1 MLSKT
6 LLVLPRIEGELAV
19 LRKVAIVSLPVV
31 LVAIIGTVLVVANTF
46 RAPVTTAV
54 KHSDKYHPG
63 DTVIVIVDRARLRIG
78 NDVIA
83 TVAKGTT
90 MRVVEAVDRW
100 VGGRV
105 DVDGITRMGWIVATN
120 VARADNPEAKESN
133 PTNGSGATDGKAT
146 PTAQRAPQASQTSRA
161 LPRGVRAA
169 TDSQPAA
176 GRSRGTAT
184 VPAHDVRSPGTVR
197 ASAGA
202 WRRLLAEMKRGKRD
216 LRTSNG
222 GAPSPVSQPEPSTR
236 ARFESPHGND
246 TSVPD
251 DRSVD
256 ESRRRSFAN
265 RAPRLPAAAGAGPRT
280 AVRAARP
287 AGATRTGTTEA
298 TPTMPAPA
306 ARHDFDVQLLLARS
320 IDQIEQA
327 DRSARIGKLTLA
339 GSQFTDG
346 SLKYLAGLHV
356 RMLSIDAPSVTNSGL
371 KYVKQVIGLRYLRLW
386 SPRFS
391 DGALTHLSS
400 LRDLEVLDL
409 EGTGI
414 AGDRLDL
421 LAALPKLHALTLGPL
436 TQDAV
441 LDQLAGFPSLDQLDL
456 RACAR
461 LTEASFDRL
470 TRLKHLR
477 ALWLPSRIAAK
488 GRSYVH
494 KQLSECHVY

>member
-6 LLVLPRIEGELAV
+6 FLVLPRIEGESAV
-19 LRKVAIVSLPVV
+19 LRKVAIVSLPVL
-31 LVAIIGTVLVVANTF
+31 LVVIIGTMLAVTNTF

-54 KHSDKYHPG
+54 KHSDEYHPG

-105 DVDGITRMGWIVATN
+105 DVDGITRLGWIVATN
-120 VARADNPEAKESN
+120 IARADTPEAKESN
-133 PTNGSGATDGKAT
+133 PTNGSGATTRKAT
-146 PTAQRAPQASQTSRA
+146 PTAKRATQASKTSRA
-161 LPRGVRAA
+161 LPGSVRGA
-169 TDSQPAA
+169 TDSRPAT
-176 GRSRGTAT
+176 GRSRGTVT
-184 VPAHDVRSPGTVR
+184 VPPRE
-197 ASAGA
+197 

-216 LRTSNG
+216 LRASNG
-222 GAPSPVSQPEPSTR
+222 GAPSPMSEPEPSTR
-236 ARFESPHGND
+236 ARFESPRGND
-246 TSVPD
+246 TSVPG

-256 ESRRRSFAN
+256 ESWQKPFAN
-265 RAPRLPAAAGAGPRT
+265 RTALPPASSGTGPRG
-280 AVRAARP
+280 AEQAARP
-287 AGATRTGTTEA
+287 SGDARTGAPAA
-298 TPTMPAPA
+298 TPPMPAPSA
-306 ARHDFDVQLLLARS
+306 NDEFDGRLLLARS

-346 SLKYLAGLHV
+346 SLKYLAGLNV

-456 RACAR
+456 RACER

-470 TRLKHLR
+470 ARLKHLHT
-477 ALWLPSRIAAK
+477 LWLPSRIAAK
-488 GRSYVH
+488 GRSYLH